1 MIHQMTV
8 ASIIAKLAE
17 REGLHKP
24 TRARALSKAAEVTPG
39 ARVSL
44 RKPSDLAPVTAANY
58 HAGYRD
64 LGVHVT
70 AQLLCIRQPA
80 TGHRDCGA
88 HSPRSMQKSKER
100 M

>member
-1 MIHQMTV
+1 MTHQMTV

-44 RKPSDLAPVTAANY
+44 RKPNDLAPVTAANY

-64 LGVHVT
+64 M

-80 TGHRDCGA
+80 TGHRDCRA
-88 HSPRSMQKSKER
+88 HSSRSMQKSKER